1 MNERMLALAL
11 VAGLAACGK
20 KAPTTTPDPVGGG
33 ATGTP
38 APAPAPAPPP
48 ASPGTAGSDAGARE
62 AERTRLLAVLKAP
75 IHFDYDRDDI
85 RPGADQQALDVKAA
99 ILLANPGVQI
109 VVSGHADDRGSDEYN
124 LVLGGKR
131 AAAAKRYLEAK
142 GIDGA
147 RIKTI
152 SYGEERPSDPAET
165 DEAWAKNRRDEFEI
179 SGAERLV
186 APK

>member
-1 MNERMLALAL
+1 MNRILALAL

-20 KAPTTTPDPVGGG
+20 KKPTTTPEPNPGP
-33 ATGTP
+33 AAQPAP

-48 ASPGTAGSDAGARE
+48 ASTGGGTDAAAA
-62 AERTRLLAVLKAP
+62 AERTRLLAVLQTP
-75 IHFDYDRDDI
+75 IHFDYDKDDI
-85 RPGADQQALDVKAA
+85 RPGADQQALDAKAA
-99 ILLANPGVQI
+99 ILLANPGVQVNI
-109 VVSGHADDRGSDEYN
+109 AGHTDDRGSDEYN

-142 GIDGA
+142 GIDGG

-152 SYGEERPSDPAET
+152 SYGEERPADPSQTE
-165 DEAWAKNRRDEFEI
+165 EAWAKNRRDEFEI